1 VPEWQV
7 LELNGDAI
15 ESLTPL
21 IVKAYSVA
29 DLKGLARDLDVDGRI
44 APNAPPRDQ
53 VLQLFDAVAAISQH
67 RRLVRLFR
75 RHPNVELQRVAAS
88 IAPVSITDRQRVGAL
103 VELLKQARSTQW
115 DRFHHLLRER
125 TTEFDEPSVR
135 VPGWEI
141 KPAHDIAFNAR
152 CVELVEILN
161 ELPRDERL
169 ALKLPLLQFVRDIF
183 CTPVGPGVS
192 SLRGWLHEAAADLQI
207 ALHDLIVVSSAQSA
221 ESAAEVVAAMK
232 RHRDGAALQTLALP
246 EPLSAMAGGWPALLT
261 LPAIRVGVVLTPGEA
276 LPNGVPPSA
285 TAPSYSPICVLI
297 DHNVDGGPEP
307 DVPAALKN
315 VLRVQMTRVA
325 GELMVDSVYAAVT
338 GTTALAVP
346 RVVRRT
352 ASPGASVESSKIARG
367 LKDDKFALFFGPAE
381 SDCAAPPTSG
391 FRLGHQLVASL
402 QPSLA
407 PKHPLLGVDVAAY
420 AYATKFGE
428 ALRAEVADLLRLRP
442 GPVPLTHQRVA
453 TLFKRLL
460 AQVGPRLKP
469 LIVTTNLDLL
479 LERALLEAGVP
490 FVRIVQRSNRTLSN
504 RYELEFIGEPTP
516 SAWWL
521 KGRQDVLL
529 NAPPEDDD
537 ACVRLQALIR
547 TYGVDSADPRLP
559 WADDDPALVLYKYHG
574 SADDDAGCVISITDY
589 EQRNPRQVP
598 GEILNAIRNRP
609 RLFVGYTVLDPQL
622 RHLRRDLI
630 GDDRHEAYAV
640 HTPLPSDCRNEETL
654 CLGRTLWEAMST
666 NWFDEY
672 GVRRLDTEA
681 ADFLA
686 AVEGAL

>member
-7 LELNGDAI
+7 LELTGDAI
-15 ESLTPL
+15 QSLTPL

-29 DLKGLARDLDVDGRI
+29 DLQGVARELDVDGRI
-44 APNAPPRDQ
+44 APNAPPREQ

-88 IAPVSITDRQRVGAL
+88 IAPVGIADRQRVGAL
-103 VELLKQARSTQW
+103 VELLKQARSPQW
-115 DRFHHLLRER
+115 ERFHQLLRDR
-125 TTEFDEPSVR
+125 TTEFDEPSIR
-135 VPGWEI
+135 VPGWEV
-141 KPAHDIAFNAR
+141 KPAHDIAFAAR
-152 CVELVEILN
+152 CVELVDVLN

-169 ALKLPLLQFVRDIF
+169 ALKLPLLEFVRDIF
-183 CTPVGPGVS
+183 CTPVGPAVS
-192 SLRGWLHEAAADLQI
+192 ALRGWLHEAAADLQV
-207 ALHDLIVVSSAQSA
+207 ALHDLIVVSSAQSPQA
-221 ESAAEVVAAMK
+221 AAEVVAAMK
-232 RHRDGAALQTLALP
+232 RHRDGAALLTHALP
-246 EPLSAMAGGWPALLT
+246 EPLSALAGGWPALLT
-261 LPAIRVGVVLTPGEA
+261 LPAIRIGVVLTAGEPP
-276 LPNGVPPSA
+276 PNGIPPSV
-285 TAPSYSPICVLI
+285 TPSSYSPICVLI
-297 DHNVDGGPEP
+297 DHGVDGGTEP
-307 DVPAALKN
+307 GVPAALKN
-315 VLRVQMTRVA
+315 VMRVHMTRVG

-338 GTTALAVP
+338 GTTALAAP

-352 ASPGASVESSKIARG
+352 PPPGASVESSKIARG

-391 FRLGHQLVASL
+391 FRLGHQLVSSL

-407 PKHPLLGVDVAAY
+407 PKHPLLGVDFAAY

-442 GPVPLTHQRVA
+442 GPIPLTHQRVA
-453 TLFKRLL
+453 ALFKRLL

-479 LERALLEAGVP
+479 LERALLEAGVS
-490 FVRIVQRSNRTLSN
+490 FVRIVQRSTRTISN
-504 RYELEFIGEPTP
+504 RYELEFSDEPTP
-516 SAWWL
+516 TAWWL
-521 KGRQDVLL
+521 KGRSDVLL
-529 NAPPEDDD
+529 SAPPADDD

-547 TYGVDSADPRLP
+547 THGVDGADARLP
-559 WADDDPALVLYKYHG
+559 WADEDPPLVLYKYHG
-574 SADDDAGCVISITDY
+574 SADDDTGCVVSITDY
-589 EQRNPRQVP
+589 EQRSPQQVP

-630 GDDRHEAYAV
+630 GADRHEAYAV
-640 HTPLPSDCRNEETL
+640 HTPLPSDCRSEDVL
-654 CLGRTLWEAMST
+654 CLGRTLWEAMSA

-672 GVRRLDTEA
+672 GVRRLDTDA
-681 ADFLA
+681 AAFLA